1 MKGRLVLASA
11 SPRRIE
17 LLQLIGLDVLVIPSG
32 VMESHLDGE
41 APKTHVTRLSREKA
55 ESVSREYP
63 HDWVLGAD
71 TIVVI
76 DEEILGKPETQKE
89 AWQMLT
95 KLSDREHTV
104 FTGYTIS
111 KDAEGVTISN
121 VVTSKVLIKDIS
133 AEEMAWY
140 VQTDEPY
147 DKAGG
152 YAVQGRGAFFIR
164 AIHGSYTNVMGLPLC
179 EVVDVLKRVGAI
191 GFNGDHDGIL
201 SEG

>member
-32 VMESHLDGE
+32 IMESSLDGE
-41 APKTHVTRLSREKA
+41 APESHVTRLSQEKA

-76 DEEILGKPETQKE
+76 DQEILGKPETPQE
-89 AWQMLT
+89 AWRMLS
-95 KLSDREHTV
+95 KLSNREHTV

-111 KDAEGVTISN
+111 KDAEGVIISD
-121 VVTSKVLIKDIS
+121 VVKSQVLIKNIT

-179 EVVDVLKRVGAI
+179 EVVDVLKRIGAI
-191 GFNGDHDGIL
+191 GFNGGHDGII

>member
-1 MKGRLVLASA
+1 MEGRLVLASA

-32 VMESHLDGE
+32 ISESHFDGE
-41 APKTHVTRLSREKA
+41 TPETHVARLSREKTG
-55 ESVSREYP
+55 SVSREYP
-63 HDWVLGAD
+63 QDWVLGAD

-76 DEEILGKPETQKE
+76 DGEILGKPETEEE
-89 AWQMLT
+89 ARLMLT
-95 KLSDREHTV
+95 KLSNREHTV

-111 KDAEGVTISN
+111 KEAEKIVISD
-121 VVTSKVLIKDIS
+121 VVRSRVHFKDIS
-133 AEEMAWY
+133 DEEIDWY
-140 VQTDEPY
+140 IKTDEPY

-179 EVVDVLKRVGAI
+179 EGIVVIQRVGAI
-191 GFNGDHDGIL
+191 VFNGGHHGRP
-201 SEG
+201 GKG

>member
-17 LLQLIGLDVLVIPSG
+17 LLQIIGLDVLVIPSG
-32 VMESHLDGE
+32 ISESPYDGE
-41 APKTHVTRLSREKA
+41 TPETRVIRLSREKA
-55 ESVSREYP
+55 GSVSREHP

-76 DEEILGKPETQKE
+76 DREILGKPETEDE
-89 AWQMLT
+89 ARMMLT
-95 KLSDREHTV
+95 KLSNREHTV

-111 KDAEGVTISN
+111 REAEETVISD
-121 VVTSKVLIKDIS
+121 VVTSRVHFKDIS
-133 AEEMAWY
+133 DEEIAWY
-140 VQTDEPY
+140 IKTDEPY

-179 EVVDVLKRVGAI
+179 EVVDVLHRVGAI
-191 GFNGDHDGIL
+191 GFNGGHHGIPRK
-201 SEG
+201 G

>member
-17 LLQLIGLDVLVIPSG
+17 LLQLIGLNVLVIPSG
-32 VMESHLDGE
+32 VTESPLDGE
-41 APKTHVTRLSREKA
+41 APEAHVVRLSREKA

-63 HDWVLGAD
+63 NDWVLGAD

-76 DEEILGKPETQKE
+76 DQEILGKPETQQE
-89 AWQMLT
+89 AWRMLT

-111 KDAEGVTISN
+111 KDAEGVTISD
-121 VVTSKVLIKDIS
+121 VVKSKVLIKNIT

-179 EVVDVLKRVGAI
+179 EIVDLLKHIGAI
-191 GFNGDHDGIL
+191 GFNGGHYGML